1 MAAGKHAS
9 PENARAARPQ
19 GRAQAPQGARASRA
33 AQAPRNARRA
43 KTAGA
48 AHPSRR
54 GTAVLAAVCVLAL
67 AAGFLLQSFLPAPVS
82 VSADE
87 RVSSSMVRL
96 SEVMSS
102 NASAVKADNGQY
114 SDWVEIVNTGV
125 SDVSLKGYTLL
136 NADDALAPLT
146 FPDITLAPG
155 EYLLIHC
162 DGTLKNTAGYALH
175 APFRLSA
182 AGVTLGLYDAE
193 GARVDA
199 VDVPGL
205 ERNHVY
211 RRNQQNGAWEVSGDY
226 TPGLPIRWRITSPS
240 MWSRAIVR
248 WSSPRR
254 VPPTAPT
261 PRTRRGVS

>member
-1 MAAGKHAS
+1 
-9 PENARAARPQ
+9 
-19 GRAQAPQGARASRA
+19 
-33 AQAPRNARRA
+33 
-43 KTAGA
+43 
-48 AHPSRR
+48 
-54 GTAVLAAVCVLAL
+54 
-67 AAGFLLQSFLPAPVS
+67 
-82 VSADE
+82 
-87 RVSSSMVRL
+87 MVRL